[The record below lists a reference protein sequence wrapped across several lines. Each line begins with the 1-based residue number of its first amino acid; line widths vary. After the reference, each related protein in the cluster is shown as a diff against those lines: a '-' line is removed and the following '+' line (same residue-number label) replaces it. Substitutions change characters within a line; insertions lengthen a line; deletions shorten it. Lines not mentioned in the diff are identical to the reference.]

1 LDDFS
6 ATLSGVRLLVFVLSV
21 FSSLFLFFTVPLT
34 AAVSPPS
41 PIITDVASLR
51 ENVEVIEGL
60 EWCRASTGASRD
72 FIASGGCELRT
83 LTRRDRNLGYIKDAV
98 WMRLRLRNSSP
109 EDSEPWLQIGHPRL
123 TEVTVFQRDADGR
136 WRSDRTGYGVPRSER
151 NRVGSYYDVTP
162 LRVAAGEIADVWI
175 RVESRSRVNL
185 ETRLW
190 DSAAYRGFRLATI
203 VFMGTAM
210 GSLLFGLTLSLMMLF
225 SLGQKQY
232 GFFAISLVG
241 QFVQAVISSGVFLA
255 FLWPATMPIPIE
267 LMSIGGMLTV
277 VGLVGYS
284 YAAMPTIRN
293 FPEEHLALR
302 ILLAAVLIFQLVSIF
317 VDYSLGSILWST
329 LTIPLLMLLSWVSFR
344 AWRQG
349 ELFAR
354 WIFIAFVALTGAI
367 AVRAP
372 IAKVNAPEYM
382 IDIVIAPIAMLIVV
396 ALVLMAMMEK
406 SRNLSRRLMD
416 AELATNAQVD
426 FLSRM
431 SHELR
436 TPLDSVLGNAQ
447 LLMRSSEKL
456 RKAPELSG
464 IVNSGRQ
471 LLRLI
476 DEILDY
482 AKGSAGALTL
492 RVEPVRLADFLHQLE
507 ISSRLLATRAR
518 NTFIV
523 QARSGSLPIDDVVL
537 RIDAGRLRQVLDNLI
552 VNAVRHTRDGV
563 ITVEYVSSK
572 NDEAFELGFAVI
584 DTGEGIAPEDRE
596 RIFRPFERV
605 GRAERY
611 GGKGAGMG
619 LAIVR
624 QLVSLMGGDV
634 GVESTPGLGSIFRFS
649 IAASSSR
656 LKTNAVAEVEPRPIE
671 ARGYAGRPRIAFVID
686 DDPGGRAIFAGL
698 LARAG
703 FTVHEAESGNAAIS
717 VFSNFDILDLVVTDQ
732 FMPDGDGWAV
742 LESIHRHRPD
752 TPVVMISAAPAS
764 RPEGWNEGI
773 RFSAEFLKPVNHND
787 FLTCVGRLLGLRWTY
802 SSHEERGI
810 GAPPVARPDAS
821 ELASLREMM
830 ELGEVTAL
838 REWAQA
844 LRRRAPEYSSF
855 ADRVEASAADLDFD
869 ALEAL
874 MAESAV

>member
-1 LDDFS
+1 M
-6 ATLSGVRLLVFVLSV
+6 FVLSV
-21 FSSLFLFFTVPLT
+21 FTSLLLLFF
-34 AAVSPPS
+34 AAPS
-41 PIITDVASLR
+41 AAADGAPASLVTDVASVR
-51 ENVEVIEGL
+51 DNVEVIEGI
-60 EWCRASTGASRD
+60 EWCRASPAASRE
-72 FIASGGCELRT
+72 FVASGGCELRT

-109 EDSEPWLQIGHPRL
+109 DNSEPWLQIGLPRL
-123 TEVTVFQRDADGR
+123 TEVTVFQRDAEGG

-151 NRVGSYYDVTP
+151 SRVGSYYDVTP
-162 LRVAAGEIADVWI
+162 LRVAAGETSDVWI

-203 VFMGTAM
+203 VWMGAAM
-210 GSLLFGLTLSLMMLF
+210 GSLLFGLTLSLMMLLSF
-225 SLGQKQY
+225 GQKQY

-241 QFVQAVISSGVFLA
+241 QFVQAVISSGVFLR

-277 VGLVGYS
+277 LGLVGYS

-302 ILLAAVLIFQLVSIF
+302 VLFAAVLMFQLVSIF
-317 VDYSLGSILWST
+317 VDYSLGSTLWTT
-329 LTIPLLMLLSWVSFR
+329 LAAPLLMLLSWVSFR
-344 AWRQG
+344 VWRQG
-349 ELFAR
+349 ERFAR
-354 WIFIAFVALTGAI
+354 WTFIAFVALTCAV

-382 IDIVIAPIAMLIVV
+382 IDIVTAPIAMLIVV

-406 SRNLSRRLMD
+406 SRNLNRRLME
-416 AELATNAQVD
+416 AENATNAQVD

-447 LLMRSSEKL
+447 LLMRSSERL
-456 RKAPELSG
+456 RAAPELSG

-492 RVEPVRLADFLHQLE
+492 RVEPVRMAEFLRQVE
-507 ISSRLLATRAR
+507 TSSRILATRAR

-563 ITVEYVSSK
+563 ITVEYDLRSK

-596 RIFRPFERV
+596 RIFLPFERV

-624 QLVSLMGGDV
+624 QLVGLMGGRCRCRKHAGTWEHFSVFHRGDV
-634 GVESTPGLGSIFRFS
+634 STPQNERHCGGGAPTHRGARVRGSS
-649 IAASSSR
+649 A
-656 LKTNAVAEVEPRPIE
+656 N
-671 ARGYAGRPRIAFVID
+671 RI
-686 DDPGGRAIFAGL
+686 
-698 LARAG
+698 
-703 FTVHEAESGNAAIS
+703 
-717 VFSNFDILDLVVTDQ
+717 
-732 FMPDGDGWAV
+732 
-742 LESIHRHRPD
+742 RHRRR
-752 TPVVMISAAPAS
+752 S
-764 RPEGWNEGI
+764 
-773 RFSAEFLKPVNHND
+773 
-787 FLTCVGRLLGLRWTY
+787 GR
-802 SSHEERGI
+802 SS
-810 GAPPVARPDAS
+810 D
-821 ELASLREMM
+821 
-830 ELGEVTAL
+830 
-838 REWAQA
+838 
-844 LRRRAPEYSSF
+844 LRRSARSSGVH
-855 ADRVEASAADLDFD
+855 RSR
-869 ALEAL
+869 
-874 MAESAV
+874 SGKR

>member
-1 LDDFS
+1 M
-6 ATLSGVRLLVFVLSV
+6 FVLSV

>member
-1 LDDFS
+1 M
-6 ATLSGVRLLVFVLSV
+6 FVLSI
-21 FSSLFLFFTVPLT
+21 FTSLSLLFFAVPS
-34 AAVSPPS
+34 AAADGAPASLV
-41 PIITDVASLR
+41 TDVASLR
-51 ENVEVIEGL
+51 DHVEVVEGI
-60 EWCRASTGASRD
+60 EWCRASPAASRE
-72 FIASGGCELRT
+72 FVASGGCELRT

-109 EDSEPWLQIGHPRL
+109 DDAEPWLQIGLPRL
-123 TEVTVFQRDADGR
+123 TEVTVFQRDAEGG

-151 NRVGSYYDVTP
+151 SRVGSYYDVTP
-162 LRVAAGEIADVWI
+162 LRVAAGETSDVWI

-203 VFMGTAM
+203 VWMGTAM
-210 GSLLFGLTLSLMMLF
+210 GSLLFGLTLSLMMLLSF
-225 SLGQKQY
+225 GQKQY

-241 QFVQAVISSGVFLA
+241 QFVQAVISSGVFLR

-302 ILLAAVLIFQLVSIF
+302 ILFAAVLMFQLVSIF
-317 VDYSLGSILWST
+317 VDYSLGSTLWTT
-329 LTIPLLMLLSWVSFR
+329 LAAPLLMLLSWVSFR
-344 AWRQG
+344 VWRQG
-349 ELFAR
+349 ERFAR
-354 WIFIAFVALTGAI
+354 WTFIAFVALTVAVV
-367 AVRAP
+367 VRAP
-372 IAKVNAPEYM
+372 IAKVNAPEFM
-382 IDIVIAPIAMLIVV
+382 IDIVTAPIAMLIVV

-406 SRNLSRRLMD
+406 SRNLNLRLMD
-416 AELATNAQVD
+416 AENATNAQVD

-456 RKAPELSG
+456 RAAPELSG
-464 IVNSGRQ
+464 IVDSGRQ

-492 RVEPVRLADFLHQLE
+492 RVEPVRMAEFLRQIE
-507 ISSRLLATRAR
+507 TSSRILATRAR

-563 ITVEYVSSK
+563 ITVEYDLRSK

-584 DTGEGIAPEDRE
+584 DTGEGIAPENRE
-596 RIFRPFERV
+596 RIFLPFERV
-605 GRAERY
+605 GRADRY

-624 QLVSLMGGDV
+624 QLVGLMGGEV

-649 IAASSSR
+649 IVATSAR
-656 LKTNAVAEVEPRPIE
+656 LKTTAIAEAEPRPIE

-703 FTVHEAESGNAAIS
+703 FIVHEAESGNAAIG
-717 VFSNFDILDLVVTDQ
+717 VFSTLDVLDLVVTDQ

-764 RPEGWNEGI
+764 RPDGWIDGI

-802 SSHEERGI
+802 SSHEERGF
-810 GAPPVARPDAS
+810 GSPPVSRPDAT
-821 ELASLREMM
+821 ELASLRDMV

-844 LRRRAPEYSSF
+844 LRRRAPEYSGF

-874 MAESAV
+874 MTESRV

>member
-1 LDDFS
+1 M
-6 ATLSGVRLLVFVLSV
+6 FVLSV
-21 FSSLFLFFTVPLT
+21 FTSLLLLVFAAPPA
-34 AAVSPPS
+34 AAVSPS
-41 PIITDVASLR
+41 SSLVTDVASLR
-51 ENVEVIEGL
+51 ENVEVIEGI
-60 EWCRASTGASRD
+60 EWCRTSTDASRE
-72 FIASGGCELRT
+72 FVASGGCKLRT
-83 LTRRDRNLGYIKDAV
+83 LARGDRNLGYIKDAV

-109 EDSEPWLQIGHPRL
+109 DDAEPWLQIGHPRL

-151 NRVGSYYDVTP
+151 NRVGRYYDVTP
-162 LRVAAGEIADVWI
+162 LRVAAGETSDIWI

-190 DSAAYRGFRLATI
+190 NSDAYRGFRLATS
-203 VFMGTAM
+203 VWMGTAM
-210 GSLLFGLTLSLMMLF
+210 GSLLFGLTLSLMMLVSF
-225 SLGQKQY
+225 GHKQY
-232 GFFAISLVG
+232 GDFAISLVG
-241 QFVQAVISSGVFLA
+241 QFVHAVISSGVFLR
-255 FLWPATMPIPIE
+255 FLWPATMPVPIE
-267 LMSIGGMLTV
+267 LMSVSAMLMV
-277 VGLVGYS
+277 VGIVGYS
-284 YAAMPTIRN
+284 YSSMPTIRN

-302 ILLAAVLIFQLVSIF
+302 IVLAAVLMFQLVSIF
-317 VDYSLGSILWST
+317 VDYSLGSTLWTT
-329 LTIPLLMLLSWVSFR
+329 LLVPLFMLLSWVSFR
-344 AWRQG
+344 VWRQG

-354 WIFIAFVALTGAI
+354 WIFIAFVALTCAV
-367 AVRAP
+367 AVRTP
-372 IAKVNAPEYM
+372 IARVNAPEFM
-382 IDIVIAPIAMLIVV
+382 IDIVLAPIAMLIVV
-396 ALVLMAMMEK
+396 ALTLMAMIEK
-406 SRNLSRRLMD
+406 SRNLNRRLME
-416 AELATNAQVD
+416 AELANHAQVD

-447 LLMRSSEKL
+447 LLMRSSVRL
-456 RKAPELSG
+456 RAAPELSG

-492 RVEPVRLADFLHQLE
+492 RVEPVRLADFLHQVE
-507 ISSRLLATRAR
+507 TSSRILATRAR

-523 QARSGSLPIDDVVL
+523 QARSGSLPIDDVVV

-552 VNAVRHTRDGV
+552 VNAVRHTRDGT
-563 ITVEYVSSK
+563 ITVEYDLRSK
-572 NDEAFELGFAVI
+572 NDESLELGFAVI
-584 DTGEGIAPEDRE
+584 DTGEGIALEDRE
-596 RIFRPFERV
+596 RIFRPFERL
-605 GRAERY
+605 GRADRY

-624 QLVSLMGGDV
+624 QLVGLMGGDV

-649 IAASSSR
+649 IVATSAR
-656 LKTNAVAEVEPRPIE
+656 LKTTAIAEAEPRPIE

-698 LARAG
+698 LARTG
-703 FTVHEAESGNAAIS
+703 FIVHEAENGNDAIR
-717 VFSNFDILDLVVTDQ
+717 VFSTLDVLDLVVTDQ
-732 FMPDGDGWAV
+732 FMPDGDGWTV

-764 RPEGWNEGI
+764 QPEGWVDGI
-773 RFSAEFLKPVNHND
+773 QFSAEFLKPVNHND
-787 FLTCVGRLLGLRWTY
+787 FLVCVGRLLGLRWTY
-802 SSHEERGI
+802 WSHEERGI
-810 GAPPVARPDAS
+810 GAPPVARPNGS
-821 ELASLREMM
+821 ELASLRDMV

-855 ADRVEASAADLDFD
+855 ADRVETSAADLDFD

-874 MAESAV
+874 MTESRV

>member
-1 LDDFS
+1 
-6 ATLSGVRLLVFVLSV
+6 VFVLSV